1 MNKQGILNALR
12 AFIAQRPGLEFGN
25 YGEWKAYSAEVR
37 SIGKDLREA
46 RQLLRAVELRDTI
59 TAEDIVK
66 AASSAYSGRLSII
79 EREGKV
85 AINYC
90 VGQYWPTEYR
100 RAVCAVLSSCLL
112 AYWRYHAMPAPVGQI
127 TKTAGTGAFA
137 HDYTTDAYPMQGR
150 KVSAGDYLRAT
161 ARNEFGRGIASRW
174 FA

>member
-1 MNKQGILNALR
+1 VNKATIIEALR
-12 AFIAQRPGLEFGN
+12 VFVNQRPGLEYGN

-59 TAEDIVK
+59 TADDIV
-66 AASSAYSGRLSII
+66 AATSAYSGRLSII
-79 EREGKV
+79 ERNGKV
-85 AINYC
+85 AIAYC
-90 VGQYWPTEYR
+90 TGQYWPTEYR

-137 HDYTTDAYPMQGR
+137 HDYTTDVYPMQGR